1 MKKLILLSFFFLVQY
16 TGLKSQTTV
25 SIDHR
30 TAYYYAS
37 FYDGGGYFDQSTD
50 EVGMWANS
58 FGTSK
63 QAVLWRQLKTTG
75 NNTGSLR
82 PMQIGDK
89 MTLTVAAKRAYG
101 KIGCA
106 LLSSPTVGGSW
117 ANRESNY
124 AITVNLDG
132 PLNTGSFWG
141 NWYIKFKDGGT
152 SSTNFGGIQGTFYN
166 YTFEFILTSNDRM
179 NVNIYDNN
187 GHSYSFYDIQ
197 ANNTNPIT
205 HYSIFLEDDNDGA
218 SNQNIYWKPTSS
230 MSNTGLLSIGQ
241 SNTSYTISSSI
252 TDGLEANST
261 SSVSE
266 NALTKSG
273 TGTITLTAN
282 STYSGATTISAGTLE
297 LQGSLANSD
306 VTVASGATL
315 RINGTDITV
324 KSLTVN
330 AGGTVEIEP
339 GKSLTVTGT
348 LVNNAGDSGLSLKS
362 NASGTAS
369 LIHNTA
375 NIPSTSERY
384 MSGAETWRLVSSPVE
399 SQTIIDVNNWT
410 PIGSYS
416 GGHGYDFYAY
426 DEATATWLNQKDG
439 ANNITYFV
447 PGKGYLVSFEAT
459 DQTKTFSGELN
470 VGDFSINVSK
480 TGIGDYAGANLIGNP
495 YASGIDWNLATRTI
509 FKDEYAYVYDRVSN
523 SGQTY
528 EGYAL
533 VSGTNPNAYIAPHQ
547 GFFVIK
553 KDVGTSSFTFAN
565 AMRAHGGAFTKS
577 DALFEG
583 LQLRVSNGSYYDVTF
598 INVAE
603 LATFERDRLD
613 ALKFNSNN
621 ANMSNIFTISKDGM
635 KLAMNTIPQVALNE
649 AIPMGLIVP
658 NNGNYEIT
666 IADQGLLFENIVI
679 FLDDIKTGFS
689 HNLSDNGAYSFT
701 ASPNDD
707 PNRFLL
713 HFGLVSL
720 PEQALSTQLKAYVSN
735 GRLYFPLKG
744 DATLEVIDLQ
754 GRKLTQTKMS
764 GTGLTSH
771 PMSLTAGAYIVRLRS
786 ETGIQTAKVIVK

>member
-58 FGTSK
+58 IGTSK

-315 RINGTDITV
+315 RVNGTDVTV
-324 KSLTVN
+324 KSLTVD
-330 AGGTVEIEP
+330 AGGIVEIEP
-339 GKSLTVTGT
+339 GKSLTVAEALANIGTLRINSDATGT
-348 LVNNAGDSGLSLKS
+348 G
-362 NASGTAS
+362 S
-369 LIHNTA
+369 LIINGSVTG
-375 NIPSTSERY
+375 NLTSERY
-384 MSGAETWRLVSSPVE
+384 LAAANWSSGTDGWHILSSPVA
-399 SQTIIDVNNWT
+399 SQAISGSWT
-410 PIGSYS
+410 PDGLSS
-416 GGHGYDFYAY
+416 NNYDFYAWG
-426 DEATATWLNQKDG
+426 EPTNTWLNQKDG
-439 ANNITYFV
+439 SNNIT
-447 PGKGYLVSFEAT
+447 
-459 DQTKTFSGELN
+459 TF
-470 VGDFSINVSK
+470 
-480 TGIGDYAGANLIGNP
+480 
-495 YASGIDWNLATRTI
+495 
-509 FKDEYAYVYDRVSN
+509 N
-523 SGQTY
+523 SGQ
-528 EGYAL
+528 GYFVAYQQESTNSFIGVPNTSSVTVNTLNRTTAAYASPENAGFNL
-533 VSGTNPNAYIAPHQ
+533 VGNPFPSAIKWNDGNWTLANLSTTAKVWNSISKSYSDLAANGIIPANN
-547 GFFVIK
+547 GFFVQLTAGTTGSITIPSGSRTHNTTNWYK
-553 KDVGTSSFTFAN
+553 EGRNIRIELAATTLDGTSSQSSYILPTSEASGSFDPLYDAIFMAGYAPVFNSIKDGKNTSTYSISSINSTTTIPF
-565 AMRAHGGAFTKS
+565 RFIGTGAVGYKIELLENI
-577 DALFEG
+577 DN
-583 LQLRVSNGSYYDVTF
+583 QIIF
-598 INVAE
+598 IN
-603 LATFERDRLD
+603 D
-613 ALKFNSNN
+613 LKS
-621 ANMSNIFTISKDGM
+621 
-635 KLAMNTIPQVALNE
+635 NTIQELSENMAYE
-649 AIPMGLIVP
+649 FTSE
-658 NNGNYEIT
+658 NG
-666 IADQGLLFENIVI
+666 
-679 FLDDIKTGFS
+679 
-689 HNLSDNGAYSFT
+689 
-701 ASPNDD
+701 DD

-713 HFGLVSL
+713 HFGAVGVSETL
-720 PEQALSTQLKAYVSN
+720 QPTPLKAYITN
-735 GRLYFPLKG
+735 GKLYFPLQG
-744 DATLEVIDLQ
+744 DSTLEVIDLQ
-754 GRKLTQTKMS
+754 GRMLLQTKVS
-764 GTGLTSH
+764 GHGLTSETMAL
-771 PMSLTAGAYIVRLRS
+771 PAGVYVVQLSDSNSR
-786 ETGIQTAKVIVK
+786 QTAKVVVK